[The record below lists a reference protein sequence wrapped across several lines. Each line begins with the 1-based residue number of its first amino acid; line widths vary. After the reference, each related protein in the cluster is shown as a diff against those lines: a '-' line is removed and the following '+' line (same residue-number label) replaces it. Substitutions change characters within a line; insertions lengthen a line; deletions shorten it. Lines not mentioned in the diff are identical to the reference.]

1 MKQAFRQP
9 GFTRLY
15 AGLTASMFGDSVML
29 LVLSMWVKTLTG
41 SNAQAGLTFFFMAIP
56 AFLAPLMGVG
66 IDRVRRKPL
75 LVWGHLVSGVMVLP
89 LVLVHGA
96 GQVWI
101 IWAVAA
107 YYGAA
112 FIALPAALNG
122 LLKELLPDE
131 MLVDANA
138 SLQTTK
144 ESFRLF
150 GPLIGALLFTW
161 LGGWAVALLDAG
173 SFFAAAVVISTLT
186 VSEERPAVEESQF
199 WTQLTAG
206 VRHLA
211 GERVLKH
218 VLIGF
223 AMCILVVG
231 FTESA
236 IYALLDA
243 FDKPATFV
251 SVIVSVQ
258 GVGAIGGG
266 LASSAVVRRL
276 GEVAACV
283 VGLVV
288 LAAGILIMAGT
299 HSIVV
304 VCLSA
309 AVFGAALPLIT
320 VALMT
325 LIQRRTPQEI
335 MGRVS
340 AAIEVVFATPQAV
353 SLAVGSLLVVVLSYR
368 QIFVIMAVVTLL
380 AASYIAVLLRQQ
392 IADDVRRP
400 PDAVAGTETGSPL
413 SAVMP
418 TLEVVSNEREKNS

>member
-1 MKQAFRQP
+1 VRQAFRQP

-15 AGLTASMFGDSVML
+15 AGLTASMFGDSAML
-29 LVLSMWVKTLTG
+29 LVLSIWVKTLTG

-56 AFLAPLMGVG
+56 AFLAPLMGIG
-66 IDRVRRKPL
+66 IDRVRRKPF
-75 LVWGHLVSGVMVLP
+75 LVGGHLVSGVMVLP

-122 LLKELLPDE
+122 LLKELVPDE

-150 GPLIGALLFTW
+150 GPLIGALIFTW
-161 LGGWAVALLDAG
+161 LGGWAVALLDAT
-173 SFFAAAVVISTLT
+173 SFFVAAIVISTLPL
-186 VSEERPAVEESQF
+186 VEEPPEVEESHF
-199 WTQLTAG
+199 WTQMTAG

-258 GVGAIGGG
+258 GVGAVCGG
-266 LASSAVVRRL
+266 LASGAVVKRL
-276 GEVAACV
+276 GEVASSV
-283 VGLVV
+283 VGLLV
-288 LAAGILIMAGT
+288 LVAGILIMAGT

-325 LIQRRTPQEI
+325 LVQRRTPQAI

-340 AAIEVVFATPQAV
+340 AAIEVVMGAPQAA
-353 SLAVGSLLVVVLSYR
+353 SLALGSLLVVVLSYR
-368 QIFVIMAVVTLL
+368 QIFVIMGAVTLL
-380 AASYIAVLLRQQ
+380 AAAYIAVLLRHQ

-400 PDAVAGTETGSPL
+400 QGEVAPAESGSPL
-413 SAVMP
+413 SAAVP
-418 TLEVVSNEREKNS
+418 TLDV

>member
-1 MKQAFRQP
+1 MRQAFRQP

-15 AGLTASMFGDSVML
+15 AGLTTSMFGDSVML
-29 LVLSMWVKTLTG
+29 LVLSMWVKTITG
-41 SNAQAGLTFFFMAIP
+41 SSAQAGLTFFFMAIP
-56 AFLAPLMGVG
+56 AFLAPLMGIG
-66 IDRVRRKPL
+66 IDRVRRKPF

-89 LVLVHGA
+89 LVFVRGPA
-96 GQVWI
+96 DVWI

-112 FIALPAALNG
+112 FVALPAALNG

-131 MLVDANA
+131 MLVDGNA

-161 LGGWAVALLDAG
+161 LGGWAVALVDAG
-173 SFFAAAVVISTLT
+173 SFFVAALVISTLAL
-186 VSEERPAVEESQF
+186 SEEQPEVEESHF
-199 WTQLTAG
+199 WTQMTAG
-206 VRHLA
+206 LRHLA

-236 IYALLDA
+236 IYSLLDA
-243 FDKPATFV
+243 FDRPATFV

-266 LASSAVVRRL
+266 LVSSAVVRRI

-288 LAAGILIMAGT
+288 LVAGILIMAGT

-325 LIQRRTPQEI
+325 LIQRRTPQAI

-340 AAIEVVFATPQAV
+340 AAVEMVMATPQAV
-353 SLAVGSLLVVVLSYR
+353 SLALGSLLVVLLSYR
-368 QIFVIMAVVTLL
+368 QIFVIMAAVTLL
-380 AASYIAVLLRQQ
+380 AAAYIAALLRRQ
-392 IADDVRRP
+392 IVDDVRRP
-400 PDAVAGTETGSPL
+400 VADASIVPISRVET
-413 SAVMP
+413 
-418 TLEVVSNEREKNS
+418 

>member
-1 MKQAFRQP
+1 MRQAFRQP

-15 AGLTASMFGDSVML
+15 AGLTTSMFGDSVML
-29 LVLSMWVKTLTG
+29 LVLSMWVKTITG
-41 SNAQAGLTFFFMAIP
+41 SSAEAGLTFFFMAIP
-56 AFLAPLMGVG
+56 MFLAPLMGVG
-66 IDRVRRKPL
+66 IDRVRRKPF
-75 LVWGHLVSGVMVLP
+75 LVWGHLVSGLMVLP
-89 LVLVHGA
+89 LVLVRGA
-96 GQVWI
+96 GDVWI

-131 MLVDANA
+131 LLVDANA
-138 SLQTTK
+138 TLQTTK

-161 LGGWAVALLDAG
+161 LGGWAVAVLDAG
-173 SFFAAAVVISTLT
+173 SFFVAALVISTLRLT
-186 VSEERPAVEESQF
+186 EDPPEVEESHF
-199 WTQLTAG
+199 WTQMTAG
-206 VRHLA
+206 LRHLA
-211 GERVLKH
+211 GERVLRH

-231 FTESA
+231 FAESA

-243 FDKPATFV
+243 FDRPATFV

-266 LASSAVVRRL
+266 LASSAVIRRI
-276 GEVAACV
+276 GEVASCV
-283 VGLVV
+283 IGLVV
-288 LAAGILIMAGT
+288 LVAGILIMAGT

-309 AVFGAALPLIT
+309 AVFGASLPLIT

-325 LIQRRTPQEI
+325 LIQRRTPQAI

-340 AAIEVVFATPQAV
+340 TAVEVVMATPQAV
-353 SLAVGSLLVVVLSYR
+353 SLALGSLLVVLLSYR
-368 QIFVIMAVVTLL
+368 QIFVIMGAVTLL
-380 AASYIAVLLRQQ
+380 AAAYIAVLLRRQ
-392 IADDVRRP
+392 IVDDIRRP
-400 PDAVAGTETGSPL
+400 ATPAPHEDAADVSAASVPDALVVPITRLET
-413 SAVMP
+413 
-418 TLEVVSNEREKNS
+418 

>member
-1 MKQAFRQP
+1 MRQAFRQP

-15 AGLTASMFGDSVML
+15 TGLTASMFGDSVML

-41 SNAQAGLTFFFMAIP
+41 SNAQAGLTFFFMAVP
-56 AFLAPLMGVG
+56 AFLAPLMGIA
-66 IDRVRRKPL
+66 IDRVRRKPF

-122 LLKELLPDE
+122 LLKELLPEE

-161 LGGWAVALLDAG
+161 LGGWAVALLDAA
-173 SFFAAAVVISTLT
+173 SFFVAALVISTLT
-186 VSEERPAVEESQF
+186 LSEVPPEVEESHF
-199 WTQLTAG
+199 WTRMTVGL
-206 VRHLA
+206 RHLA
-211 GERVLKH
+211 GERVLRH
-218 VLIGF
+218 VLVGF

-243 FDKPATFV
+243 FDRPPTFV

-258 GVGAIGGG
+258 GVGAVGGG
-266 LASSAVVRRL
+266 LASSAVVKRL

-288 LAAGILIMAGT
+288 LVAGILLMAWT

-325 LIQRRTPQEI
+325 LVQRRTPQAI

-340 AAIEVVFATPQAV
+340 TAIEVVFATPQAV
-353 SLAVGSLLVVVLSYR
+353 SLALGSLLVVVLSYR
-368 QIFVIMAVVTLL
+368 QIFVIMGVVTLL
-380 AASYIAVLLRQQ
+380 AAAYIAVLLHGQ
-392 IADDVRRP
+392 IVDDVRRLADGAADLAP
-400 PDAVAGTETGSPL
+400 GEAELLPSLPL
-413 SAVMP
+413 EP
-418 TLEVVSNEREKNS
+418 

>member
-1 MKQAFRQP
+1 MRQAFRQP

-15 AGLTASMFGDSVML
+15 TGLTASMFGDSVML

-41 SNAQAGLTFFFMAIP
+41 SNAQAGLTFFFMAVP
-56 AFLAPLMGVG
+56 AFLAPLMGIA
-66 IDRVRRKPL
+66 IDRVRRKPF

-122 LLKELLPDE
+122 LLKELLPEE

-161 LGGWAVALLDAG
+161 LGGWAVALLDAA
-173 SFFAAAVVISTLT
+173 SFFVAALVIWTLT
-186 VSEERPAVEESQF
+186 LSEVPPEVEESHF
-199 WTQLTAG
+199 WTRMTVGL
-206 VRHLA
+206 RHLA
-211 GERVLKH
+211 GERVLRH
-218 VLIGF
+218 VLVGF

-243 FDKPATFV
+243 FDRPPTFV

-258 GVGAIGGG
+258 GVGAVGGG
-266 LASSAVVRRL
+266 LASSAVVKRL

-288 LAAGILIMAGT
+288 LVAGILLMAWT

-325 LIQRRTPQEI
+325 LVQRRTPQAI

-340 AAIEVVFATPQAV
+340 TAIEVVFATPQAV
-353 SLAVGSLLVVVLSYR
+353 SLALGSLLVVVLSYR
-368 QIFVIMAVVTLL
+368 QIFVIMGVVTLL
-380 AASYIAVLLRQQ
+380 AAAYIAVLLRGQ
-392 IADDVRRP
+392 IVDDVRRLADGAADLAP
-400 PDAVAGTETGSPL
+400 GEAELLPSLPL
-413 SAVMP
+413 EP
-418 TLEVVSNEREKNS
+418 

>member
-1 MKQAFRQP
+1 MRQAFRQP
-9 GFTRLY
+9 GFSRLY

-29 LVLSMWVKTLTG
+29 LVLSMWVKTITG
-41 SNAQAGLTFFFMAIP
+41 SSAQAGLTFLFLALP
-56 AFLAPLMGVG
+56 GFLAPLMGIG

-75 LVWGHLVSGVMVLP
+75 LVWGHVVSGFAVLP

-112 FIALPAALNG
+112 FVALPAALNG
-122 LLKELLPDE
+122 LLKELMPDDR
-131 MLVDANA
+131 LVDANA
-138 SLQTTK
+138 SLQTTQ

-161 LGGWAVALLDAG
+161 LGGWAVAVLDAG
-173 SFFAAAVVISTLT
+173 SFFVAALVISTLAVT
-186 VSEERPAVEESQF
+186 EERPEVEDSHF
-199 WTQLTAG
+199 WTQMTAG
-206 VRHLA
+206 LRQLA
-211 GERVLKH
+211 GDRVLTH

-243 FDKPATFV
+243 YDRPATFV
-251 SVIVSVQ
+251 SVIVSVP
-258 GVGAIGGG
+258 GVGAIAGG
-266 LASSAVVRRL
+266 LASSAVVKRI
-276 GEVAACV
+276 GEVATCV

-288 LAAGILIMAGT
+288 LVAGILIMAGT

-309 AVFGAALPLIT
+309 AVFGAALPPIT

-325 LIQRRTPQEI
+325 LIQRRTPQAI

-340 AAIEVVFATPQAV
+340 AAVELVMAAPQAI
-353 SLAVGSLLVVVLSYR
+353 SLGLGSVLVVLLSYR
-368 QIFVIMAVVTLL
+368 QIFTIMGVVTLL
-380 AASYIAVLLRQQ
+380 SALYIVVLLRHE

-400 PDAVAGTETGSPL
+400 PDDVAGPEGDSPL
-413 SAVMP
+413 SAAIP
-418 TLEVVSNEREKNS
+418 TLDL

>member
-1 MKQAFRQP
+1 MRQAFRQP

-29 LVLSMWVKTLTG
+29 LVLSMWVKTITG
-41 SNAQAGLTFFFMAIP
+41 SNAQAGLTFLFLAIP
-56 AFLAPLMGVG
+56 AFFAPLMGIG

-107 YYGAA
+107 MYGVS

-122 LLKELLPDE
+122 LLKELMPDE

-150 GPLIGALLFTW
+150 GPLVGALLFTW
-161 LGGWAVALLDAG
+161 LGGWAVAVLDAA
-173 SFFAAAVVISTLT
+173 SFFAAALVISTLT
-186 VSEERPAVEESQF
+186 VAEVRPEVEESQF
-199 WTQLTAG
+199 WTQMTAG

-243 FDKPATFV
+243 FDRPATFV

-258 GVGAIGGG
+258 GVGAIAGG

-276 GEVAACV
+276 GEVATCV

-288 LAAGILIMAGT
+288 LVVGILIMAGT

-309 AVFGAALPLIT
+309 AVFGAALPLLT

-325 LIQRRTPQEI
+325 LIQRRTPQAI

-340 AAIEVVFATPQAV
+340 AAIEVVMATPQAI
-353 SLAVGSLLVVVLSYR
+353 SLALGSLLVVLLSYR
-368 QIFVIMAVVTLL
+368 QIFTIMGVVTLL
-380 AASYIAVLLRQQ
+380 AAVYIMVLLRHQ

-400 PDAVAGTETGSPL
+400 PAEVARPDTDSPL
-413 SAVMP
+413 SAALP
-418 TLEVVSNEREKNS
+418 TLDL

>member
-1 MKQAFRQP
+1 MRQAFRQP

-15 AGLTASMFGDSVML
+15 AGLTTSMFGDSVML

-41 SNAQAGLTFFFMAIP
+41 SNAQAGLTFFFMAVP
-56 AFLAPLMGVG
+56 AFLAPLMGIA
-66 IDRVRRKPL
+66 IDRVRRKPF

-101 IWAVAA
+101 IWATAA

-161 LGGWAVALLDAG
+161 LGGWAVALLDAA
-173 SFFAAAVVISTLT
+173 SFFVAALVISTLT
-186 VSEERPAVEESQF
+186 LSEDPPEVEESHF
-199 WTQLTAG
+199 WIRMTAG
-206 VRHLA
+206 LRHLA
-211 GERVLKH
+211 GERVLRH

-243 FDKPATFV
+243 FDRPATFV

-258 GVGAIGGG
+258 GVGAVGGG
-266 LASSAVVRRL
+266 LASSAVVKRL

-288 LAAGILIMAGT
+288 LVAGILIMAWT

-325 LIQRRTPQEI
+325 LVQRRTPQAI

-340 AAIEVVFATPQAV
+340 TAIEVVFAAPQAV
-353 SLAVGSLLVVVLSYR
+353 SLALGSLLVVVLSYR
-368 QIFVIMAVVTLL
+368 QIFVIMGVVTLL
-380 AASYIAVLLRQQ
+380 AAAYIAALLRGQ
-392 IADDVRRP
+392 IVDDVRRP
-400 PDAVAGTETGSPL
+400 PDEVVDPETGSPL
-413 SAVMP
+413 SAAMP
-418 TLEVVSNEREKNS
+418 TLDG